1 MEEKKTVNQYKSSLK
16 KSVGAGMGA
25 LFNGNG
31 HRYVIINHRSAS
43 KYHKAGESQEIIVDQ
58 VTLGC
63 SKECQVRFDQETW
76 GVVSR
81 RHAAIERDENGWKL
95 VHLSKTNSTFVN
107 GKKVESE
114 CHLANGDEI
123 QLAVGGPIMGFIIPE
138 GKQGLV
144 SSIRLTKRLELF
156 RKQALRPYKRAIAAL
171 AAVLVIAVGG
181 LSCWAIMQG
190 QQIGEQKVLITRL
203 DQQLDSARE
212 VIVSIRGKSTELDSL
227 LALAVI
233 EQKRQDSLIKVY
245 KNHKQQVRII
255 DRSNEVSKLIS
266 SVEKDV
272 YFMMATVYVT
282 NGTDKQE
289 IPNYGWVGTGF
300 LTTDGKFIT
309 AKHCIEGWK
318 YKLPTDNDEA
328 LFLLYLGTNASNLK
342 IVADITAISKS
353 GRLHFTS
360 EDFIMDHRG
369 EKKHYVD
376 EENYIIEAS
385 VGHTDWAYAKAP
397 ENKKGSIIIDKELA
411 SNLPIGADLHLL
423 GFPLGMGAIDT
434 SDLSPLYGSCKTS
447 LSGLENGIIR
457 ISARNYESGNS
468 GGPVFYMHN
477 GKLKAIGIVSYSVS
491 TTTHGGITSIS
502 NIQ

>member
-1 MEEKKTVNQYKSSLK
+1 MEEKKTVNQYKGSLK

-31 HRYVIINHRSAS
+31 RRYYILNHRSAS
-43 KYHKAGESQEIIVDQ
+43 KYHKAGESQEIIIDQ

-76 GVVSR
+76 GIVSR
-81 RHAAIERDENGWKL
+81 RHAAIERDGDGWKL
-95 VHLSKTNSTFVN
+95 IHLSKVNSTFVN

-114 CHLANGDEI
+114 CRLANGDEI
-123 QLAVGGPIMGFIIPE
+123 QLAAGGPIMGFIVPE

-156 RKQALRPYKRAIAAL
+156 REQALRPYKRAIAAL

-181 LSCWAIMQG
+181 LSCWAIIQG
-190 QQIGEQKVLITRL
+190 QQVAAQEGQLTGL
-203 DQQLDSARE
+203 NQQLDSARK
-212 VIVSIRGKSTELDSL
+212 VIVSIQGKNAELDSL
-227 LALAVI
+227 LALAAI
-233 EQKRQDSLIKVY
+233 EQKRQDSLVEAY
-245 KNHKQQVRII
+245 KKQKQQVRIV

-266 SVEKDV
+266 AVEKDV

-282 NGTDKQE
+282 DGTDKQE

-309 AKHCIEGWK
+309 AKHCVEGWK

-328 LFLLYLGTNASNLK
+328 LLLLYLATNTSNLK

-360 EDFIMDHRG
+360 EEFIMDHRG
-369 EKKHYVD
+369 EKKHYID

-385 VGHTDWAYAKAP
+385 VGHTDWAYAKTS
-397 ENKKGSIIIDKELA
+397 EKGSIVIDRELA
-411 SNLPIGADLHLL
+411 SQLPIGADLHLL
-423 GFPLGMGAIDT
+423 GFPLGMGAVDT
-434 SDLSPLYGSCKTS
+434 SSLSPLYGSCKTS
-447 LSGLENGIIR
+447 QSGLENGIIR

-468 GGPVFYMHN
+468 GGPVFYMQN
-477 GKLKAIGIVSYSVS
+477 GKLKAIGIVSYSIS